1 MVLFSNLDRAK
12 KRAQKGCRLNDTNFF
27 SFSADHKSQK
37 GGVGMR
43 LAHHSPFTMEDEERV
58 VEHCSCS
65 TTPPSLI
72 EFKIEKK
79 ETKTNSH
86 KNTTF
91 IKIGEGGGSYLR
103 GGVGIISRWARTKMK
118 V

>member
-1 MVLFSNLDRAK
+1 MKLKKGSLEAKRFMAKIRAMKSGTK
-12 KRAQKGCRLNDTNFF
+12 KKATK
-27 SFSADHKSQK
+27 
-37 GGVGMR
+37 
-43 LAHHSPFTMEDEERV
+43 
-58 VEHCSCS
+58 
-65 TTPPSLI
+65 
-72 EFKIEKK
+72 KIGATKFVEKK

-118 V
+118 VYFF